1 MSDIDLPKDCLPGGM
16 LDDAATVS
24 LCNAQAMQQVKSFSF
39 DGKFNLLAI
48 FPVEGA
54 GGEGSIQLSGAIVL
68 PDRLS
73 FKVSLNPDGEMVEI
87 NAVVI
92 GEDSYFRVPELNQW
106 FKGSPSGGP
115 PGSEFLE
122 VVQLVG
128 LLQLPNDA
136 GATLQEPVD
145 LDDGTRGYVL
155 VSDQTGQGS
164 GMEGFGFP
172 GGNLIRVVGAD
183 DFLTREIRVAVEGA
197 DDEMRDLMTINYH
210 GYNEPQEIE
219 PPAEYIT
226 LPDDSMG
233 SGALVAP
240 TIMGFARNEE
250 GDIEVTFSEPVYVQG
265 KVELYVLDQCAEQVR
280 EMLGGSRGAEPGRR
294 MLGQPRPTALAAV

>member
-24 LCNAQAMQQVKSFSF
+24 SCNAQAMQQLKSFSF

-54 GGEGSIQLSGAIVL
+54 GGEGSIRLSGVIVL

-92 GEDSYFRVPELNQW
+92 GEDSYIRVPELNQW
-106 FKGSPSGGP
+106 FKGSPPGSP
-115 PGSEFLE
+115 PGSEFLD

-128 LLQLPNDA
+128 LLYLPNDA
-136 GATLQEPVD
+136 GATLKEPLN

-183 DFLTREIRVAVEGA
+183 DFLTREIRVAVDGA
-197 DDEMRDLMTINYH
+197 DDEMGNLITISYH
-210 GYNEPQEIE
+210 GYNEPHEIE

-226 LPDDSMG
+226 LP
-233 SGALVAP
+233 A
-240 TIMGFARNEE
+240 
-250 GDIEVTFSEPVYVQG
+250 
-265 KVELYVLDQCAEQVR
+265 
-280 EMLGGSRGAEPGRR
+280 
-294 MLGQPRPTALAAV
+294 

>member
-48 FPVEGA
+48 FPVEGS

-115 PGSEFLE
+115 PGSEFLD

-155 VSDQTGQGS
+155 VSDQAGQGS

-197 DDEMRDLMTINYH
+197 DDEMGNLITINYH
-210 GYNEPQEIE
+210 GYNEPHEIE

-226 LPDDSMG
+226 LP
-233 SGALVAP
+233 A
-240 TIMGFARNEE
+240 
-250 GDIEVTFSEPVYVQG
+250 
-265 KVELYVLDQCAEQVR
+265 
-280 EMLGGSRGAEPGRR
+280 
-294 MLGQPRPTALAAV
+294 